1 MKNCNS
7 ENGVRPGIQIGLGPL
22 GLGLSLLVLVAG
34 ICCHAQSTGAVP
46 ANTLDSGPRT
56 VRTAGT
62 ALVPDAGKGH
72 VVRVI
77 DDPHSGERWLL
88 LRNLT
93 TPAGPGRMVLESN
106 RQGEMGQSQPRVGV
120 SGTRPISIPPV
131 IRAGDRLVV
140 EEDSARV
147 EVRLEAVALGPAA
160 SGSNL
165 DVRLKI
171 GGKVVRAVA
180 LGPGRAAFAPEG
192 GARP

>member
-1 MKNCNS
+1 MKNWKS
-7 ENGVRPGIQIGLGPL
+7 ENRMRLRIAIGLGVMLPVS
-22 GLGLSLLVLVAG
+22 GAG
-34 ICCHAQSTGAVP
+34 ICCHAQSTEAGP

-62 ALVPDAGKGH
+62 ASATDAAQGQ

-77 DDPHSGERWLL
+77 DDPHSGERWFL

-93 TPAGPGRMVLESN
+93 APAGPGRMVLESN
-106 RQGEMGQSQPRVGV
+106 RQGEMRQSQPGVGV
-120 SGTRPISIPPV
+120 SGTRPVSIPPV